1 MTIIRALGLLASAV
15 MLLGSTPSAY
25 AQHLVGGMGEPIQ
38 LGAFDTHAD
47 ARTKHRN
54 PPEKK
59 TAQARGPRDAG
70 MAEANGRYA
79 KPTLPGR
86 HLR

>member
-15 MLLGSTPSAY
+15 TLFGSTGSAY

-54 PPEKK
+54 PPGKISAE
-59 TAQARGPRDAG
+59 ARGPRNAG
-70 MAEANGRYA
+70 RPETNGRYA

>member
-15 MLLGSTPSAY
+15 TLFASSASAY

-54 PPEKK
+54 PPGKISS
-59 TAQARGPRDAG
+59 QARGPRDA
-70 MAEANGRYA
+70 ARPETNVRYA